1 MGRSAVRGIRGAI
14 NVAQNTKSEIIS
26 ATRELLI
33 KMAKANHVK
42 KEDIVSVFFSMTT
55 DLDAVYPAVAARELG
70 WTAVPLMCSVELPV
84 SGSMPL
90 CIRVLIQINTETVQQ
105 DIKHIYLREARS
117 LRADLFED
125 NT

>member
-14 NVAQNTKSEIIS
+14 NVAQNSKSEIIS

-42 KEDIVSVFFSMTT
+42 KEDIVSIFFTMTT
-55 DLDAVYPAVAARELG
+55 DLDAVYPAVAAREMG
-70 WTAVPLMCSVELPV
+70 WTTVPLMCSVEVPV

-90 CIRVLIQINTETVQQ
+90 CIRVLMQINTETVQQ
-105 DIKHIYLREARS
+105 DIKHIYLRETRS